1 MTKTLNGH
9 ERISKDPAYLRRNDK
24 SEGNFNRAKVAIC
37 AEQMAGPRD
46 GQLLLLLLLL
56 NVISLL
62 EGREETATLKP
73 RRLSES

>member
-46 GQLLLLLLLL
+46 GQLLLLLL